1 MIYSLAGGSKSGKSM
16 LAQRI
21 VCAMPGPHYYV
32 ATMRPTD
39 AEDRARIARHLAD
52 RDGWG
57 FQTVEQPE
65 RIADLPARCDPA
77 GSLLLDSVT
86 ALLANEMVRADGSV
100 DPGAPARVEAE
111 LLAVMRAFP
120 NMVIVSDFIFSDGG
134 TYDALTSAY
143 LAGLGRIGCAL
154 AREAD
159 GVAELICGLPRW
171 YKGGWTP

>member
-1 MIYSLAGGSKSGKSM
+1 M
-16 LAQRI
+16 
-21 VCAMPGPHYYV
+21 
-32 ATMRPTD
+32 
-39 AEDRARIARHLAD
+39 
-52 RDGWG
+52 
-57 FQTVEQPE
+57 
-65 RIADLPARCDPA
+65 
-77 GSLLLDSVT
+77 T
-86 ALLANEMVRADGSV
+86 ALLANEMFRADGSV

-134 TYDALTSAY
+134 DYGGLTSAY